1 MVPFP
6 LARRAVLGAVLVLCL
21 AQPGVASAQDLD
33 PAFRADIVKLME
45 VLGTA
50 KLAHQVSSAVTQQM
64 QQAIKAAHP
73 GTPDRVFEI
82 VRQVSEEEL
91 TKAFDGPNGLMSQM
105 VPLYAKYFTHDDIK
119 GMLAYYDSDLG
130 KKAIAAMPGLLQDSM
145 KISQAWAADANP
157 RIRAAIEA
165 RLKAEGIP
173 ASR

>member
-1 MVPFP
+1 MAPFP
-6 LARRAVLGAVLVLCL
+6 LARRAFLAAVLVFCL
-21 AQPGVASAQDLD
+21 ARPGVLSAQDLD
-33 PAFRADIVKLME
+33 PAFRADIVKLMD

-50 KLAHQVSSAVTQQM
+50 KLAHQASSAVTQQM

-73 GTPDRVFEI
+73 DTPDRVFEV

-91 TKAFDGPNGLMSQM
+91 TKAFDGPNSLISQM

-130 KKAIAAMPGLLQDSM
+130 KKAIAAMPALLQDSM
-145 KISQAWAADANP
+145 KISKAWAAAANP
-157 RIRAAIEA
+157 RIRAAINE

-173 ASR
+173 APR